1 MVKNGDHIFVL
12 GKLCFDFCL
21 IKVFNFNLLS
31 FCFKIIEFIYFGH
44 LLNFSSLKEGFKL
57 KQNIAHQRMSAMVF
71 RVIPSLPHDKW

>member
-1 MVKNGDHIFVL
+1 MVKNGDRIFVL

-44 LLNFSSLKEGFKL
+44 FKKISSLKEGLKL
-57 KQNIAHQRMSAMVF
+57 KQLIRRPINKILPIKG
-71 RVIPSLPHDKW
+71 RVQWYLG